1 MIIKL
6 VGAINDLLWGDLIIL
21 EFSGGE
27 VQFGLSLLVLILIP
41 AGLYF
46 TFKTKFLP
54 FRLFPEMIRVTLE
67 KDEAKKDENSI
78 SGVQALIVATATR
91 VGMGNLAGVVAAI
104 SFGGAGAVFWMWLTA
119 LIGSSSSFVE
129 STLAQIYKEK
139 DPLYGGYR
147 GGPAYVMD
155 RIRLVTK
162 IKREDVFVKNVK
174 EEAEYVA
181 DDEQTYYTRGCKYG
195 LLGTAFALSGLL
207 CWAGISQVIGNSV
220 TTSFQNAFG
229 IPQVATATILV
240 AMSAVIVL
248 RKNATVKVLDM
259 VVPVMAG
266 AYFLVTLFVII
277 KNITLLPSVIGNIFS
292 QAFGSRQ
299 FAGGGL
305 GVIVMNGVKRGLFSN
320 EAGSGSAPC
329 AAAAAEVSHPVKQ
342 GLIQALGVFI
352 DTLVICSCSAFL
364 MLLAPAEKIEG
375 LMGMDLLQAAMN
387 HHLGYAGVVFIA
399 VVLFL
404 FSFSTFLGILYYARC
419 NVSYVFGDTWKA
431 QTGYKIFLLIML
443 FIGGVAAYEFVW
455 ELGDLGVGLMTVF
468 NMIAI
473 VPLSGQA
480 INALKDYETNY
491 KKKKA

>member
-1 MIIKL
+1 MFQTII
-6 VGAINDLLWGDLIIL
+6 GAVSS
-21 EFSGGE
+21 FMYSK
-27 VQFGLSLLVLILIP
+27 LLVIMLIG

-46 TFKTKFLP
+46 TIRTRFP
-54 FRLFPEMIRVTLE
+54 QARLFKRACESVME
-67 KDEAKKDENSI
+67 KPDDKEAI
-78 SGVQALIVATATR
+78 SSFQALMVSTASR
-91 VGMGNLAGVVAAI
+91 VGTGNIVGVSSAI
-104 SFGGAGAVFWMWLTA
+104 CIGGFGSVFWMWVIAIIGSASA
-119 LIGSSSSFVE
+119 LIE
-129 STLAQIYKEK
+129 STLAQIYKKKGEDGK
-139 DPLYGGYR
+139 CY
-147 GGPAYVMD
+147 GGPAYYIEAALHCRPLAIVFCIAMIMTYAFGFNMLASYNLQSTFSGFSFYDPKVSPWIIGGILAVM
-155 RIRLVTK
+155 T
-162 IKREDVFVKNVK
+162 
-174 EEAEYVA
+174 
-181 DDEQTYYTRGCKYG
+181 GWC
-195 LLGTAFALSGLL
+195 LLGGGSR
-207 CWAGISQVIGNSV
+207 I
-220 TTSFQNAFG
+220 
-229 IPQVATATILV
+229 
-240 AMSAVIVL
+240 
-248 RKNATVKVLDM
+248 VKVTSTL
-259 VVPVMAG
+259 VPVMG
-266 AYFLVTLFVII
+266 LAYIGIALIVVII
-277 KNITLLPSVIGNIFS
+277 NIRNVPEMFLRIFEE
-292 QAFGSRQ
+292 AFDFKAIFGAFSGSAMMQGIR
-299 FAGGGL
+299 
-305 GVIVMNGVKRGLFSN
+305 RGLYSN
-320 EAGSGSAPC
+320 EAGIGSAPN
-329 AAAAAEVSHPVKQ
+329 ASASANVSHPVKQ